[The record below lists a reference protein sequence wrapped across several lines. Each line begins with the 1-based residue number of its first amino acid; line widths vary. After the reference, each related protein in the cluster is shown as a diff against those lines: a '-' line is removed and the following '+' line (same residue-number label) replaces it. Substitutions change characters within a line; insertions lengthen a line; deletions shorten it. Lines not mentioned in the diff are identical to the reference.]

1 MLWNGLQRDVVES
14 ASMEV
19 FRNRG
24 DVTPGDVVGGHGGGG
39 LTVELVVLELFSNL
53 NDSAIYF
60 C

>member
-1 MLWNGLQRDVVES
+1 MHWNGLQRDVVES

-39 LTVELVVLELFSNL
+39 LRLDLGRLSEVS
-53 NDSAIYF
+53 S
-60 C
+60 CSP